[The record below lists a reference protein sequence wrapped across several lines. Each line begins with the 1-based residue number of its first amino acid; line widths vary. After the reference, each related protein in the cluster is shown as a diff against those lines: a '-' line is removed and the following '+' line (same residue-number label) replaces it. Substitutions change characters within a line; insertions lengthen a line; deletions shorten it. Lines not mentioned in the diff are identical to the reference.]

1 MLFMQDTKKKSV
13 NFTLIESAIFV
24 LIWLI
29 IFLIPIGVNQTGDKL
44 LWGRIMESWIKI
56 ASFLFVFILN
66 IYVLIPLYLKKKQYE
81 RYILLILAITPLII
95 CFSLRVENNYTT
107 RSVTGMPPMELGPGM
122 PPMELSEKMPPP
134 AGFRLQ
140 NQSAARTAEMQ
151 FLQSLVIA
159 LLVIGTGTAYK
170 VILFWIEEE
179 KQKKQ
184 LQEQVQ
190 QDNQHIDEY
199 IYVKSDLKMV
209 KVLISDILYIESA
222 NEYIKIYLNK
232 GESITTFMRLKNIET
247 KLPADRFMR
256 VQRSFIVNLDKIQA
270 VEKNRIFIEQKKFI
284 PIGEQ
289 YKESFQQYLGRNFIK

>member
-1 MLFMQDTKKKSV
+1 MQDTKKKSV
-13 NFTLIESAIFV
+13 SFIFIESAIFV
-24 LIWLI
+24 LIWLMI
-29 IFLIPIGVNQTGDKL
+29 LLIPIGVNQAEGIL
-44 LWGRIMESWIKI
+44 LWDRIMESWIKI

-95 CFSLRVENNYTT
+95 CFSIGVENNYTT
-107 RSVTGMPPMELGPGM
+107 RSVTGMPPMEL
-122 PPMELSEKMPPP
+122 SERMPPP

-140 NQSAARTAEMQ
+140 NQSATRTAEMQ

-170 VILFWIEEE
+170 VILFWMEEE

-184 LQEQVQ
+184 LQVQ

>member
-1 MLFMQDTKKKSV
+1 MQDTKKKSV
-13 NFTLIESAIFV
+13 SFIFIESAIFV
-24 LIWLI
+24 LIWLM
-29 IFLIPIGVNQTGDKL
+29 IFLIPIGVNQTEGIL
-44 LWGRIMESWIKI
+44 LWDRIMESWIKI

-66 IYVLIPLYLKKKQYE
+66 IYVLIPLYLKKKLYE

-95 CFSLRVENNYTT
+95 CFSIRIENNYTT

-122 PPMELSEKMPPP
+122 PPMELSERMPPP

-199 IYVKSDLKMV
+199 IYVKSDLMMV